1 MPPFEN
7 LWAVAHEAIPALF
20 SAWSAEHNG
29 AAFERAGIGGALTSD
44 AAYAL
49 AGNVAV
55 VRVRGPLDRETAV
68 SGWTGKR
75 LSTGY
80 GDIRSAMETAAADP
94 SATALLLALDS
105 PGGAV
110 GGCKELADAIAA
122 VAARKPVAAYAD
134 GLCASA
140 AYWLASA
147 TGRVFAPVTA
157 QVGSIGVVMIHADFS
172 HLNEKMGVSYS
183 YITGGEW
190 KAVGNKNAPLSPESR
205 AYLQQRV
212 NALHSIFRADVAR
225 NMGLDPSADACA
237 WGDGQIFLA
246 QEAQRLGLVS
256 AIVTGMEEA
265 IHILAQETHMD
276 KKTLAAQ
283 HPELLAQIEAEAK
296 ESAAKEAAAL
306 QQQAVA
312 KAQADTLAL
321 VRTLVGE
328 DAEAKIESVLKAGV
342 NPDQLAALAPLF
354 AAQNT
359 AQPDKGQSS
368 NTEASTRAALL
379 AALTAATP
387 PPLPDAGGK
396 TTDKS
401 EGRAAVDRM
410 SRMEA

>member
-20 SAWSAEHNG
+20 SAWSAEREG
-29 AAFERAGIGGALTSD
+29 VAFERADISGVPTS

-49 AGNVAV
+49 VGNVAV

-80 GDIRSAMETAAADP
+80 GDIRSAVETAAADP
-94 SATALLLALDS
+94 SATAVLLALDS

-110 GGCKELADAIAA
+110 GGCKELADVIAA

-157 QVGSIGVVMIHADFS
+157 QVGSIGVVMLHADFS
-172 HLNEKMGVSYS
+172 RLNEKMGVSYS

-190 KAVGNKNAPLSPESR
+190 KAVGNEDAPLSPESR

-212 NALHSIFRADVAR
+212 NALHAIFRADVAR
-225 NMGLDPSADACA
+225 NMRLDPSADARI

-306 QQQAVA
+306 HQQAAA

-354 AAQNT
+354 VAQNT
-359 AQPDKGQSS
+359 AQPDKGQSL

-379 AALTAATP
+379 AALNAATP
-387 PPLPDAGGK
+387 PPLPDAGEK